1 MADKVINV
9 EVKTDVSGVK
19 SLKQELRETVMQ
31 LQQMEAGTEE
41 FDRMTL
47 KAAELKDRMADV
59 NEQINVFASGSKYER
74 VSNALGEVGSAISAM
89 DFEKAADR
97 AGAFAKAASQISFA
111 DAIQSVKQLG
121 STFLTLGKA
130 LLTNPLFLLAAV
142 IIGLVVAIVKLL
154 DSLGIL
160 KKIMDGIDKV
170 LGVVVQGLKDFADWI
185 GITDFAGEEA
195 AANEKKR
202 LDDLSKRRAIAMEAF
217 KLQQKGIIDGL
228 DNEIAVRKAAGK
240 DTADLEREKFKVIK
254 SMAEAELAVREM
266 QARAVA
272 ALTGTNSIAYQQTM
286 MQIEEARQGLAKAQ
300 ADIDAFEAGLT
311 QKRVQASQER
321 NAALKKEEDAWLAE
335 LEKLRLLRLQQEQDL
350 YMQIEAL
357 ENEYYNSKLD
367 KEQQE
372 INAVQDKYFAVIEA
386 ARANGMETAVLEE
399 AQQQAISEIRD
410 RYEQERRDKANQ
422 NRATQIEADL
432 LAAGDDFNR
441 RMELLRE
448 QAELE
453 RQTALEQKN
462 LTEEEKYLIDQQYH
476 EKIRKLDEET
486 AAKRAQLTQQ
496 GLSMA
501 SSALSAIASLQ
512 QTSMNNQI
520 KAAEGNEKKQE
531 KLRKEAFEKN
541 KKMQIAMAIIN
552 TAQAVIAAMSTGGVL
567 GIAMAAIAALTGI
580 ASIAQIKSTTYQ
592 GGGSASASGAAPAAA
607 AAASSASAT
616 PSFNLFGSAGNTTQS
631 AGTPTME
638 NQMVVKAVV
647 TESDITETQGKVN
660 KYALNAEL

>member
-1 MADKVINV
+1 
-9 EVKTDVSGVK
+9 
-19 SLKQELRETVMQ
+19 
-31 LQQMEAGTEE
+31 
-41 FDRMTL
+41 
-47 KAAELKDRMADV
+47 
-59 NEQINVFASGSKYER
+59 
-74 VSNALGEVGSAISAM
+74 M
-89 DFEKAADR
+89 DFEKAAER
-97 AGAFAKAASQISFA
+97 AGSFAKAASSISFA

-121 STFLTLGKA
+121 STFLTIGKA

-142 IIGLVVAIVKLL
+142 IIGIVVAVVKLL
-154 DSLGIL
+154 DKLGVL
-160 KKIMDGIDKV
+160 KKIMDAIDQV

-195 AANEKKR
+195 AENEKKR
-202 LDDLSKRRAIAMEAF
+202 LADVGKQRAIAMEAF
-217 KLQQKGIIDGL
+217 KLQQKGIIAGL

-240 DTADLEREKFKVIK
+240 DTTDLEREKFKVIK

-300 ADIDAFEAGLT
+300 SEIDAFEAGLT
-311 QKRVQASQER
+311 QKRVTAAKSR
-321 NAALKKEEDAWLAE
+321 NEQLKKEEDAWLAE

-386 ARANGMETAVLEE
+386 ARANGMETAALEE

-410 RYEQERRDKANQ
+410 RYEQERRDKENQ

-432 LAAGDDFNR
+432 LAAGNDFNL
-441 RMELLRE
+441 RMQLLKE

-476 EKIRKLDEET
+476 EKIRKLEEET
-486 AAKRAQLTQQ
+486 AAKRAQLVQQ

-520 KAAEGNEKKQE
+520 NAAKGNEKKQE
-531 KLRKEAFEKN
+531 ALRKEAFEKN
-541 KKMQIAMAIIN
+541 KKMQIGMAIIN
-552 TAQAVIAAMSTGGVL
+552 AAQGVLAAMTAPPPL
-567 GIAMAAIAALTGI
+567 NIAMAAIAALTGI

-592 GGGSASASGAAPAAA
+592 GGGSASAAPAAA
-607 AAASSASAT
+607 AAAASASST
-616 PSFNLFGSAGNTTQS
+616 PSFNLFGSAGNTTQN